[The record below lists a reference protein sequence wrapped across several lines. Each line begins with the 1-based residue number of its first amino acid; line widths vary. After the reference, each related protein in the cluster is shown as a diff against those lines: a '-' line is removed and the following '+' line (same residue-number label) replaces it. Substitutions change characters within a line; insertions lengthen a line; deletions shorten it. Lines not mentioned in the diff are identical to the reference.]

1 MKMYRYYKT
10 FNIDFFERDLG
21 ESLENHTSYD
31 YSCFQSIFIALLNK
45 HAPIK
50 KKIMHFN
57 NNSFMSKALRN
68 AIIHRSKLKNIINV
82 ELKTFGQI
90 TKSKETLV

>member
-1 MKMYRYYKT
+1 
-10 FNIDFFERDLG
+10 
-21 ESLENHTSYD
+21 
-31 YSCFQSIFIALLNK
+31 
-45 HAPIK
+45 
-50 KKIMHFN
+50 
-57 NNSFMSKALRN
+57 MSKALRN